1 VKITWSSGSLNIK
14 NHNTMPR
21 TTVKKTAKR
30 AAGQSQEGDQSALL
44 ELFVDQIKDIY
55 WAEKHLLKALPK
67 MQKAATTEELRSAI
81 ETHTEQ
87 TQVHVERL
95 EEVFGLLEEKAQAK
109 KCEGMEGLVE
119 EGQSV
124 IEETDAGTAT
134 RDVGIIIS
142 AQKVEHYEIAA
153 YGGLAT
159 LAKTLGRDDIAEIL
173 AETLAE
179 EKETDELLTEIAE
192 SNINFTAA
200 TESDEE

>member
-1 VKITWSSGSLNIK
+1 
-14 NHNTMPR
+14 MPR
-21 TTVKKTAKR
+21 TTSKKTAKR
-30 AAGQSQEGDQSALL
+30 TAGKSQEGDQSALL

-95 EEVFGLLEEKAQAK
+95 EEVFELLEEKAQAK
-109 KCEGMEGLVE
+109 KCDGMDGLVE
-119 EGQSV
+119 EGQTV
-124 IEETDAGTAT
+124 IAETDAGTAT

-200 TESDEE
+200 TETEE